1 MLCLS
6 GRDIMEAASCDG
18 VMDEVERI
26 LVAHERGEYYMPPR
40 VHLDHGAN
48 TLLLMPCFGS
58 DAFGT
63 KLVTV
68 FPDNA
73 EKGLPVVDGVVVLND
88 ADTGR
93 PVALLNGQ
101 VLTGLRTGA
110 VGGVSIRHLAPR
122 GARAAGI
129 VGAGVQG
136 HYQALFAQAAMD
148 LSDLYVYDIS
158 AERVSRFASD
168 IAEKLPGVRVHP
180 VDQVDDLLRE
190 SQVVVTATTSDEP
203 VIPGASGNL
212 RGKHFVAVGS
222 FKPTMRELPEA
233 LFREIGG
240 LFIDTEHALEESG
253 DARDPLEQG
262 WISRDR
268 IRTLGNLL
276 EEGTESGLR
285 DETTVFKTVGMA
297 AFDLGVSRLIYEAAC
312 ASGVGQR
319 VQL

>member
-1 MLCLS
+1 MQ
-6 GRDIMEAASCDG
+6 AASLGG

-26 LVAHERGEYYMPPR
+26 LVSHERGEYYMPPR

-48 TLLLMPCFGS
+48 TLLLMPCFGA

-68 FPDNA
+68 FPQNA
-73 EKGLPVVDGVVVLND
+73 ERDMPVVDGVMVLND
-88 ADTGR
+88 KDTGS
-93 PVALLNGQ
+93 PLALLNGQ

-122 GARAAGI
+122 GARTAGI

-136 HYQALFAQAAMD
+136 RYQALFAQAAME

-158 AERVSRFASD
+158 PERVSRFCSD
-168 IAEKLPGVRVHP
+168 IAEELPRVRVHP
-180 VDQVDDLLRE
+180 VDEVEDLVRE
-190 SQVVVTATTSDEP
+190 SQVVITATTSDEP
-203 VIPGASGNL
+203 VLSGEPASF

-233 LFREIGG
+233 VFREVGG

-253 DARDPLEQG
+253 DVGDPLAQG
-262 WISRDR
+262 WVSGDS

-276 EEGTESGLR
+276 DAGGGASLR

-312 ASGVGQR
+312 GRGVGQR